1 MLRYDWSGLQFF
13 SNNSLDSYYNSASM
27 HLLKLPDKA
36 EKTLKIQWFFWP
48 YLSLT
53 DQISLSGCL

>member
-1 MLRYDWSGLQFF
+1 MIGQAY
-13 SNNSLDSYYNSASM
+13 NSLDSYYNSASM

-53 DQISLSGCL
+53 DQISFSGCL